1 MIRSKTSKYRK
12 MIIMKPIEPIKVLI
26 ADDHELTCLG
36 LKILISKQQ
45 HCQVVGIAVNGQQ
58 AIDLAKSCQP
68 DVIILDIRM
77 PVLDG
82 HSAAIQIKRF
92 DPYVR
97 IIAYSSLA
105 NLPMEKNNQ
114 STAFDLYCS
123 KDISSQDLIK
133 AIDDLGKLAQSDKSQ
148 FRRVG

>member
-1 MIRSKTSKYRK
+1 MITSETSRERK
-12 MIIMKPIEPIKVLI
+12 IIMKPIDLIKVLI
-26 ADDHELTCLG
+26 ADDHDLTCLG
-36 LKILISKQQ
+36 LKTLISQQ
-45 HCQVVGIAVNGQQ
+45 PHCQVVGIAVNGQQ

-68 DVIILDIRM
+68 DVIILDVRM
-77 PVLDG
+77 PILDG
-82 HSAAIQIKRF
+82 HSAAIQIKQF
-92 DPYVR
+92 DTHVR

-114 STAFDLYCS
+114 TTAFDLYCC